1 MRILL
6 DECLPHR
13 LRTALF
19 EQDIMTTSY
28 MGWKGLKNGVLLRV
42 AEDAGIEV
50 LLTADGN
57 LTYQQNWLNR
67 RIAVITL
74 SGNHWPAIEK
84 KLPEI
89 VRALSLAVPGSFQFV
104 DIGGDEI

>member
-13 LRTALF
+13 FRTALF
-19 EQDIMTTSY
+19 EQDIMTASY

-57 LTYQQNWLNR
+57 LTYQQNWLIDGLR
-67 RIAVITL
+67 
-74 SGNHWPAIEK
+74 S
-84 KLPEI
+84 
-89 VRALSLAVPGSFQFV
+89 
-104 DIGGDEI
+104 